1 MDTTTIKRREIVAWQ
16 QRLQSGDVTLRRSE
30 WLVEVVGALAWICI
44 SVTVLAA
51 RSQTGSIRAL
61 LKSER
66 PLPVTDVL
74 PIQKAAQAALT
85 DQMFHV
91 TLLPNA
97 GGPNLTYDVQMG
109 ASGYPRYMRTMNRWT
124 IAFDHFTGQRARSCA
139 GVERSDELV
148 LGYLR
153 ASVENVMLVDASNP
167 IWKDWIDDGL
177 GARLKAVARTR
188 QPRMELLDTVFEMLT
203 DADGIS
209 IGPSSMLDGRAA
221 RPLIKQHELRPGDY
235 SRDPIPPELQDWL
248 WIDEESL
255 FISRWEAR
263 NAGVSTNYGYVFTHD
278 PTLDMTPPHSLKA
291 PTCVP

>member
-1 MDTTTIKRREIVAWQ
+1 MGTTIIKRRESVAER
-16 QRLQSGDVTLRRSE
+16 QRLQSGHVSPCRPERLAH
-30 WLVEVVGALAWICI
+30 VAGALVWICI

-51 RSQTGSIRAL
+51 RGQTASIRAL
-61 LKSER
+61 LKNER

-74 PIQKAAQAALT
+74 PIQKAARAALT
-85 DQMFHV
+85 DQTFHV

-109 ASGYPRYMRTMNRWT
+109 ASGYPRYIRTTNRWT
-124 IAFDHFTGQRARSCA
+124 IAFEHFTGQRARSCA
-139 GVERSDELV
+139 GVERSEELV
-148 LGYLR
+148 LSYLR
-153 ASVENVMLVDASNP
+153 ASVDQVMLLGAANP

-177 GARLKAVARTR
+177 GDRLNASARTR
-188 QPRMELLDTVFEMLT
+188 RPRMELLDRVFEMLT

-209 IGPSSMLDGRAA
+209 IGTSSMLDGRAA
-221 RPLIKQHELRPGDY
+221 RPLIKHDELRPGDY
-235 SRDPIPPELQDWL
+235 SRDPIPPEVQDWL

-255 FISRWEAR
+255 FIRRWEVR